1 MEDQKVLTAFVGD
14 PVRDSI
20 KQMKDSISKDLAEF
34 RLMLLDVLGKNPT
47 TTFEP
52 PKTVMDAKLGKF
64 CGDNSEAWIVQAEHY
79 FTFYKI
85 KEDQKLTVASFYF
98 DGEALEWYQW
108 LLRNNQLID
117 WPHFADKNQSQGEYE
132 DTSLQVKTEGNENLL
147 NQAKR
152 EIHNSEEIA
161 NLDLDDKEE
170 DPLPLD
176 LVVVDTNHASMH
188 FPFDPGDVFVLDGT
202 VEGGKLFNDM
212 SNSKVGVQIG
222 WHQLSQPL
230 PKPPFSALL
239 LDFIAQVDKL
249 VEIAKEFDVDDFVII
264 SGINS
269 KTNGCLFAANFSR
282 NRQLTTPAIAIML
295 QEWEDLK
302 LRSECFIGNKEKHG
316 CNWLIAVAME
326 RFGGEVAV
334 AMERFGGDGAFK
346 TVHWYLKV
354 DNFSFDGSERVT
366 EYCRYHISSSP
377 RGSFDPNSTL
387 DDILSIPLFN
397 TNAYSL
403 ADYVIMSF
411 GREGIDAKKARS
423 DEGIAGH
430 IFTYLC
436 HVSQQLNKN
445 DIATS
450 TII

>member
-1 MEDQKVLTAFVGD
+1 MHK
-14 PVRDSI
+14 
-20 KQMKDSISKDLAEF
+20 
-34 RLMLLDVLGKNPT
+34 
-47 TTFEP
+47 
-52 PKTVMDAKLGKF
+52 
-64 CGDNSEAWIVQAEHY
+64 
-79 FTFYKI
+79 
-85 KEDQKLTVASFYF
+85 
-98 DGEALEWYQW
+98 
-108 LLRNNQLID
+108 
-117 WPHFADKNQSQGEYE
+117 
-132 DTSLQVKTEGNENLL
+132 
-147 NQAKR
+147 
-152 EIHNSEEIA
+152 
-161 NLDLDDKEE
+161 
-170 DPLPLD
+170 
-176 LVVVDTNHASMH
+176 HASMH
-188 FPFDPGDVFVLDGT
+188 FPFDPGESISPSIMLESFDIHLVISNYLSITLYSSVFVLDGT

-269 KTNGCLFAANFSR
+269 KTNGCIFFAANFSR
-282 NRQLTTPAIAIML
+282 NRQLTTPAIDIML

-354 DNFSFDGSERVT
+354 DNFSFDESERVT
-366 EYCRYHISSSP
+366 EYCRYHISSYP
-377 RGSFDPNSTL
+377 KGSFDPNSTL

-397 TNAYSL
+397 TNDYSL

-411 GREGIDAKKARS
+411 GREGIDAKKAGS

>member
-1 MEDQKVLTAFVGD
+1 MEDQKVLKAFVDD

-20 KQMKDSISKDLAEF
+20 KQMKDSFSKDLAEF
-34 RLMLLDVLGKNPT
+34 RLMLQDVLGKNST
-47 TTFEP
+47 STFEP

-64 CGDNSEAWIVQAEHY
+64 RGDNSEAWIVQAEHY

-117 WPHFADKNQSQGEYE
+117 WPHFADKGEYE
-132 DTSLQVKTEGNENLL
+132 DTSLQVKAEGAENLL

-152 EIHNSEEIA
+152 EIHNSEEIT
-161 NLDLDDKEE
+161 NLYLDDKEE
-170 DPLPLD
+170 NPFPLAF
-176 LVVVDTNHASMH
+176 HASMH
-188 FPFDPGDVFVLDGT
+188 FPFDP
-202 VEGGKLFNDM
+202 GGKLFNDM

-222 WHQLSQPL
+222 RHQLSQPL

-269 KTNGCLFAANFSR
+269 NTNGCLFAANFSR
-282 NRQLTTPAIAIML
+282 NRQLATPAIAAML
-295 QEWEDLK
+295 QEWKDLK

-316 CNWLIAVAME
+316 CYWLIAVEME
-326 RFGGEVAV
+326 RFGREVAV
-334 AMERFGGDGAFK
+334 AMERFGGEGAFK
-346 TVHWYLKV
+346 IVHWYLKV
-354 DNFSFDGSERVT
+354 GNFSFDGSDRVT
-366 EYCRYHISSSP
+366 EYCRYHISSAP
-377 RGSFDPNSTL
+377 RVSFDPNSTL
-387 DDILSIPLFN
+387 DDIFSIPLFN

-411 GREGIDAKKARS
+411 GREGIDAKKAGS
-423 DEGIAGH
+423 DENIAGH
-430 IFTYLC
+430 LFTYLC

-445 DIATS
+445 DVATC